1 MATAEQP
8 SEIKIS
14 FQPHYDKSMPSETN
28 DASEHRRL
36 IHELRSL
43 TEDISTASLPA
54 SVIPLLELDLTA
66 QQVKVLTILV
76 TTLEGGTVQSLSR
89 LFNVSMASMSGMLDR
104 LVTHGVA
111 ERTVDPKDQRIRRI
125 KATSLGREV
134 IGELVANRPELADE
148 ILYRISADE
157 LRSLTIGLAAIAR
170 ELRAQQQPR

>member
-1 MATAEQP
+1 MDQVLVEV
-8 SEIKIS
+8 
-14 FQPHYDKSMPSETN
+14 
-28 DASEHRRL
+28 
-36 IHELRSL
+36 L
-43 TEDISTASLPA
+43 TGDDIQEVVLALFLPA
-54 SVIPLLELDLTA
+54 RFQRRGPVR
-66 QQVKVLTILV
+66 VC
-76 TTLEGGTVQSLSR
+76 
-89 LFNVSMASMSGMLDR
+89 
-104 LVTHGVA
+104 VA